1 MHFLGHL
8 FTCLFLNH
16 LFAEIP
22 TARYSHPLLFMMLLL
37 IVTASY
43 LSDVSMKTFAQMIFK
58 TLVSSALLVS
68 SSVLFAQQGVSEREV
83 TVGQFAALTGPAAQ
97 LGLRMQAGIKAQF
110 DAVNKAGGINGRQI
124 KLVSRD
130 DGYEPEK
137 AALAVKALLNDD
149 QVFALIGSVGTP
161 TTLAALSTINDAK
174 VPLIGPFTGAQGL
187 REPFSRQVFHVR
199 ASYFDETE
207 RIVQHLTTLGVKKIA
222 VFYQNDA
229 YGKAGL
235 EGVTRALTKR
245 QLKAVATATVER
257 NTVDVA
263 KSLDEI
269 LKVAP
274 EAVVQITAYKSSAAF
289 IKQARAKGFGGQFFN
304 VSFVGSSALAEE
316 LGEAGSGVVISQVVP
331 FPFQGNSAIVR
342 EYQQRMTEMGQ
353 KEFDFSSLEGFL
365 AAKVLTEGLKRAG
378 RGLTREG
385 LITALES
392 LKNFDM
398 GGFTINYSAKS
409 HEGSNFTDLTIISR
423 GGKFIR

>member
-1 MHFLGHL
+1 MK
-8 FTCLFLNH
+8 N
-16 LFAEIP
+16 
-22 TARYSHPLLFMMLLL
+22 
-37 IVTASY
+37 
-43 LSDVSMKTFAQMIFK
+43 LSQIALKTIM
-58 TLVSSALLVS
+58 SSALLVS

-83 TVGQFAALTGPAAQ
+83 TIGQFAALTGPAAQ

-110 DAVNKAGGINGRQI
+110 DAVNKAGGINGRQL

-137 AALAVKALLNDD
+137 AAQAVKALLNDD

-161 TTLAALSTINDAK
+161 TTLAALPAINDAK

-187 REPFSRQVFHVR
+187 REPFSRQLFHVR

-245 QLKAVATATVER
+245 QMKAVATSTVER
-257 NTVDVA
+257 NTVDVV

-269 LKVAP
+269 LKAAP
-274 EAVVQITAYKSSAAF
+274 EAVVQISAYKSSAAF
-289 IKQARAKGFGGQFFN
+289 IKQARSKGFVGQFFN

-331 FPFQGNSAIVR
+331 FPFQGSSVIVR
-342 EYQQRMTEMGQ
+342 EYQQRMTESGQ
-353 KEFDFSSLEGFL
+353 KEFDFSSFEGFL

-378 RGLTREG
+378 RGLSREG
-385 LITALES
+385 LILALES
-392 LKNFDM
+392 LKDFNM

-409 HEGSNFTDLTIISR
+409 HEGSNFSDLTIIGR
-423 GGKFIR
+423 GGKFIH